1 MTHND
6 VVIDGEHI
14 GLSRL
19 DAHCKEFVEKLLPAD
34 VAHDITHIERVVKV
48 AKKLADEEGANPWVV
63 IAAAWLHD
71 CVSVPKNHPD
81 RSCASSMAAEKGVAF
96 LKTLSFFPV
105 QYLDDV
111 AHAIIAHSFS
121 ANVKPETIEAQ
132 IVQDADR
139 MDAIGAIGVA
149 RCMKVGGR
157 LDRPL
162 YHQEDP
168 FCESREPEDL
178 QYTLDHFFVK
188 LLHIAESMCTES
200 AKREANRR
208 TEYMKGFL
216 VQLSSEL

>member
-1 MTHND
+1 MDHKQ

-14 GLSRL
+14 TLSRL
-19 DAHCKEFVEKLLPAD
+19 EAHCREFVGELLPAD

-48 AKKLADEEGANPWVV
+48 AKQLAEEEGANIWVV
-63 IAAAWLHD
+63 LAGAWLHD

-81 RSCASSMAAEKGVAF
+81 RPRASQMAADKAIEF
-96 LKTLSFFPV
+96 LRTLSFFPAR
-105 QYLDDV
+105 YLDDV
-111 AHAIIAHSFS
+111 AHAIVAHSFS
-121 ANVKPETIEAQ
+121 ANVKPETVEAQ

-162 YHQEDP
+162 YHSEDP
-168 FCESREPEDL
+168 FCEDREPEDL
-178 QYTLDHFFVK
+178 KYTLDHFYVK
-188 LLHIAESMCTES
+188 LLNIAQSMGTEA
-200 AKREANRR
+200 AKREAQRR

-216 VQLSSEL
+216 KQLATEL